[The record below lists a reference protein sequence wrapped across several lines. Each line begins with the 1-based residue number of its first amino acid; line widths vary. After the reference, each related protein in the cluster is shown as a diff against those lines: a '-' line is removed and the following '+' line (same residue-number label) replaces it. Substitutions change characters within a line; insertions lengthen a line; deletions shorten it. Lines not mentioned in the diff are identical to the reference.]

1 MVEGSSSD
9 ILKGHSALTAHE
21 HLFDGQFAVGSTSQ
35 AAVSRESERCCTE
48 SAPAVPTSATVVS
61 SHARAPVGHSD
72 LDGTRQPTDFNG
84 AHARLN
90 WAAPQPGSTSLVST
104 SPMSAAMSQHT
115 WAVPQQGTQPVQSPA
130 LALDRILTPPCSE
143 QQQTCS
149 RTAQSAGPFLQCEQ
163 SSRPM
168 SHFGAQMLDL
178 PFEWDPSEVTWP
190 QAQPGLCVQSSDAC
204 LSNQLHSSFSMDP
217 PSTCGVARF
226 SPVQQGPPP
235 ALRRKADS
243 VGLQRAPSWQTASPA
258 FTSSPSSHLNLY
270 AHLDLSRPLCLQQPS
285 AFAFS
290 GGSEFGPRPGS
301 PWLLDPDWQQ
311 QEQQQSAAYQQQKQ
325 AAHQQQQA
333 AHQQQQATYQ
343 QRASAYRQQPCPSQ
357 QQQQH
362 LTEGEFLRD
371 ASTNPSLSNSNLGM
385 LFYKDL
391 MLHMSLGRSTR
402 MCTIR
407 VVRSK
412 LYLITFDASHS
423 LTILVSTYGSTEACM
438 QCACIGT
445 EM

>member
-9 ILKGHSALTAHE
+9 IPRGHSAVTAHG
-21 HLFDGQFAVGSTSQ
+21 HLFDGQFAVGSTNQ
-35 AAVSRESERCCTE
+35 AALSRESERCCTE
-48 SAPAVPTSATVVS
+48 SPPAVPTAATVVS
-61 SHARAPVGHSD
+61 SRAPVGHSD
-72 LDGTRQPTDFNG
+72 LEGTRQPTVFNG
-84 AHARLN
+84 TNARLN
-90 WAAPQPGSTSLVST
+90 WAAAQPGSASLMSPG
-104 SPMSAAMSQHT
+104 PMSAAMSQHT
-115 WAVPQQGTQPVQSPA
+115 WTMPQQGTQPVQSAA
-130 LALDRILTPPCSE
+130 LGLDRVLTPPCSE

-168 SHFGAQMLDL
+168 GQLAAQMLDL
-178 PFEWDPSEVTWP
+178 PFGWDRSEGTWP
-190 QAQPGLCVQSSDAC
+190 QAQPGLPVPSSDAC

-217 PSTCGVARF
+217 PSTGGDGRF
-226 SPVQQGPPP
+226 PPAQQGPPP

-243 VGLQRAPSWQTASPA
+243 VGPQRAPSWQNASPA

-290 GGSEFGPRPGS
+290 GGSEFGSRPGS
-301 PWLLDPDWQQ
+301 PWLLNPDWQQ

-357 QQQQH
+357 KQQQQQQ
-362 LTEGEFLRD
+362 LTEGEVLRD
-371 ASTNPSLSNSNLGM
+371 ASTDPSLSNSNLGM
-385 LFYKDL
+385 LFCQDL
-391 MLHMSLGRSTR
+391 MLHMSFGRSTR
-402 MCTIR
+402 MCTIGL
-407 VVRSK
+407 SE
-412 LYLITFDASHS
+412 ASF
-423 LTILVSTYGSTEACM
+423 I
-438 QCACIGT
+438 
-445 EM
+445 